1 MTLATLRPLQL
12 QDAGDVLAAFSSA
25 PDMARQGDVRDE
37 ASAAAY
43 TRWASG
49 VDSATRA
56 FGIVVV
62 DHVVGCVGISVD
74 RVNLV
79 GWVWYWMHAEHRGK
93 GLTSRATT
101 TVANWALGEGGL
113 ERLELGHRAN
123 NPASGRVALAAGFT
137 WEGVERGKFLID
149 GERLDVRTYGR
160 LHDDPVPTCETLAA
174 DTSTWPPLIGEHS

>member
-62 DHVVGCVGISVD
+62 DHVVGCVGISID

-79 GWVWYWMHAEHRGK
+79 GWVWYWMHAEHRGR
-93 GLTSRATT
+93 GWTSAAVA
-101 TVANWALGEGGL
+101 TVADWALAVGGC
-113 ERLELGHRAN
+113 ERLELGHRVD
-123 NPASGRVALAAGFT
+123 NPASGRVAEAAGFVR
-137 WEGVERGKFLID
+137 EGRERGKFLIA
-149 GERLDVRTYGR
+149 GERVDVLTYGR
-160 LHDDPVPTCETLAA
+160 LVTDPVPTGPRLALTA
-174 DTSTWPPLIGEHS
+174 